1 MNQQSAKPPIRR
13 QLVKIIM
20 LTTLAALLL
29 ACSSFAIYEVKSV
42 RQSLVST
49 AAAMADLAASNSLAA
64 LLFHDAKVGNETL
77 MALRAEPHIIAARIY
92 DNHGAT
98 FATYQRAGWQGKP
111 LPDHISGVGRTFVSG
126 DSLLVSRFVTLDEEV
141 LGSILLEYDLEEL
154 HARLWRYAM
163 IAFSV
168 LVLSIVLAGL
178 LAQRLQRLISGPIL
192 ELAESARSIARTGEY
207 SLGTIARSYQEVD
220 LLIESFAAMFG
231 VITERDASLR
241 HHREHLE
248 DEVAHR
254 TAELQ
259 TLNVQ
264 MEKAKNTAES
274 GSRAKSEFLA
284 NMSHEIRTPM
294 NGILGMTE
302 LILDS
307 DLTQSQRES
316 LHIVRSS
323 ADSLL
328 SVIND
333 ILDFSKIEAGKL
345 ALDPVTFSVEA
356 VVADTMKVLAL
367 RAHDKGLEM
376 AFEVAPTVPRYL
388 VGDKGRLRQII
399 TNLVGN
405 SIKFTAS
412 GEVVLAVQ
420 TLQQASGV
428 VTLEFAVRDTGIGV
442 AANKLENIFRAFEQA
457 DNTTTREYGGTGLG
471 LTISARL
478 VELMGGRIKV
488 ESEVGKGST
497 FSFTVQ
503 LAPAGKDV
511 EDAPQKEADLERL
524 RSMSV
529 LLVDDNATNR
539 RILTGLISAWGVNV
553 TAAGSGV
560 EALEICARQ
569 RKQESQFDLVIV
581 DRHMPEMDGFTFL
594 ENLRREAYQP
604 GVAAMMLTSA
614 DMPHDAQRCRDVG
627 VNQYAIKPVSTEEL
641 LHMIQRALGD
651 PTSGQTIAGH
661 ATVSNTANV
670 QTTLPASATPRATQS
685 NGSGVRLNILLA
697 EDNPFNQ
704 KVAVGL
710 LSRLGH
716 TVEIAGNGLL
726 AVEKFSS
733 GDFDIVLMDVQMPE
747 MDGFQATSRIRQLQ
761 RESGKFT
768 PIVAMTAHAMTG
780 DREKC
785 LENGMDDYLSKPI
798 SRADLLS
805 ALARNVHEPNV
816 TAPPLSTLVPSHDP
830 VL

>member
-1 MNQQSAKPPIRR
+1 MKQRNAKPPIRR

-29 ACSSFAIYEVKSV
+29 ACSSFSVYEVRSV

-49 AAAMADLAASNSLAA
+49 ASAMADLAASNSLAA

-77 MALRAEPHIIAARIY
+77 MALRAEPHIIGARIY
-92 DNHGAT
+92 DKHGTT
-98 FATYQRAGWQGKP
+98 FATYQRVGWEGKP
-111 LPDHISGVGRTFVSG
+111 LPDHMTHVGSTYVS
-126 DSLLVSRFVTLDEEV
+126 DESLQVSRFVTLDDDV
-141 LGSILLEYDLEEL
+141 LGSILVEYDLEEL
-154 HARLWRYAM
+154 HARLWRYAL

-168 LVLSIVLAGL
+168 LALSTVLALL
-178 LAQRLQRLISGPIL
+178 LAQGLQRVISGPIL

-241 HHREHLE
+241 HHQEHLE
-248 DEVAHR
+248 EEVAHR
-254 TAELQ
+254 TEELQ
-259 TLNVQ
+259 TLNGK
-264 MEKAKNTAES
+264 MEKAKNAAEAAS
-274 GSRAKSEFLA
+274 QAKSEFLA

-307 DLTQSQRES
+307 DLTPAQRES

-345 ALDPVTFSVEA
+345 TLDPVTFSVET
-356 VVADTMKVLAL
+356 VVAETMKVLAL

-376 AFEVAPTVPRYL
+376 AFEIDNAVPRQL
-388 VGDKGRLRQII
+388 VGDKGRLRQVI

-405 SIKFTAS
+405 SIKFTAQ
-412 GEVVLAVQ
+412 GEVVLTVK
-420 TLQQASGV
+420 TLQQADRA

-442 AANKLENIFRAFEQA
+442 ASNKLENIFRAFEQA

-478 VELMGGRIKV
+478 VELMGGRIRV

-497 FSFTVQ
+497 FYFTVQ
-503 LAPAGKDV
+503 FASTAENVDDAQPIETDQEPLARV
-511 EDAPQKEADLERL
+511 
-524 RSMSV
+524 SV

-539 RILTGLISAWGVNV
+539 RILKGLISAWGMSV
-553 TAAGSGV
+553 TAVETGV
-560 EALEICARQ
+560 EALALCAHQ
-569 RKQESQFDLVIV
+569 GKSSEAFKLVIA
-581 DRHMPEMDGFTFL
+581 DRHMPEMDGFSFL
-594 ENLRREAYQP
+594 ETLRREQYLP
-604 GVAAMMLTSA
+604 GAAMIMLTSA
-614 DMPHDAQRCRDVG
+614 DMPHDARRCRDVG
-627 VNQYAIKPVSTEEL
+627 VNEYAIKPISRDEL
-641 LHMIQRALGD
+641 LHLIQRALRSVSRRHTTAE
-651 PTSGQTIAGH
+651 PATSSIEPA
-661 ATVSNTANV
+661 AA
-670 QTTLPASATPRATQS
+670 LPAAGPTAPPS
-685 NGSGVRLNILLA
+685 NGSGANLHILLA
-697 EDNPFNQ
+697 EDNLFNQ
-704 KVAVGL
+704 RVALGL

-716 TVEIAGNGLL
+716 TVEIADNGAL
-726 AVEKFSS
+726 AVEKFSR
-733 GDFDIVLMDVQMPE
+733 GEFDIVLMDVQMPE
-747 MDGFQATSRIRQLQ
+747 MDGFRATSMIRQLQ
-761 RESGKFT
+761 SETGKFT

-785 LENGMDDYLSKPI
+785 LESGMDDYLSKPI

-805 ALARNVHEPNV
+805 VLARNVH
-816 TAPPLSTLVPSHDP
+816 APDVIPFQSSPLGAPSHDP
-830 VL
+830 TT

>member
-1 MNQQSAKPPIRR
+1 MTITAQLLPPTSVPDGKASLCRITFLESAAP
-13 QLVKIIM
+13 
-20 LTTLAALLL
+20 
-29 ACSSFAIYEVKSV
+29 
-42 RQSLVST
+42 
-49 AAAMADLAASNSLAA
+49 
-64 LLFHDAKVGNETL
+64 
-77 MALRAEPHIIAARIY
+77 
-92 DNHGAT
+92 
-98 FATYQRAGWQGKP
+98 
-111 LPDHISGVGRTFVSG
+111 
-126 DSLLVSRFVTLDEEV
+126 
-141 LGSILLEYDLEEL
+141 SILVEYDLEEL

-594 ENLRREAYQP
+594 ENLRREAYLP

-614 DMPHDAQRCRDVG
+614 DLPHDAQRCRDVG